1 MLKKVCRKIIS
12 LLIILAYSFS
22 FASPAAAGGAR
33 GVFVGNKDLEGLK
46 GARFAK
52 EKLHIQRARM
62 LEAAEVKRA
71 AEAERQKRLQRAR
84 EALQEN
90 IAQQEA
96 MRKSRIKE
104 AGAARRKLLRKM
116 DKKLEEL
123 NLKAASDREKKLEQI
138 KEERI
143 EKAIERESTAKM
155 WARKS
160 DRKRLAGKGETMKEL
175 QAQAQRFAE
184 STRIHALKMRGFT
197 PEIDAMIEDAEM
209 LFNEKRYEQAF
220 RRFQEVKIRGLV
232 LMFQEKKKELAKLKK
247 ELDFK
252 REALTRSIL
261 ETQARMLAKDM
272 RSYASKRVKIHPSVE
287 TIYNEAEELFKN
299 GKFKNA
305 FRKYLQAD
313 TMALEILVKREE
325 RRLTE
330 KETNI
335 TEEIR
340 KHQSDEQ
347 ARLTGENL
355 LLEMELEM
363 LKEENRQLQMRTGS
377 FSQRIAQEYIEEVGA
392 ALESI
397 SDIVPKDGYDL
408 SADTRRTVAKPEPAK
423 GYKYRS
429 DPKDIE
435 AMLRKREEHWK
446 TKSEQEKELELKA
459 LAARL
464 SAEEKMRASAREAE
478 MEKQFQA
485 ILSARE
491 EEWRRSTKEH
501 IDTALE
507 LQASDLVAKKE
518 GETKAEIEKRTTE
531 LQQKLQDMLSTK
543 EEEWKEQAREE
554 MKEAVKSQ
562 AKWFEDNYRAEL
574 EKKGSE
580 WDEYTRQAVKKAL
593 RIQAREFASR
603 EQRDAVVREEVSS
616 DVISNMQEEL
626 DRKDREW
633 KEKALRLLKEQAA
646 RFEQDEKRWALKME
660 GDWKER
666 TDRKVQEALENEARI
681 RSAEE
686 KAARR
691 SKKLAEEKGGALDEL
706 AELEAYQEEM
716 RRALEAQA
724 ARLAEEEKVRLAVKE
739 AQWKKRAHE
748 EMKLALQAQTAKLE
762 EEKRAAGLGKF
773 NLESVE
779 DLDGTIKEKRKAMDR
794 LQSQLDSLELKLMF
808 KEKREA
814 REKKIKQQE
823 EVIRSITD
831 ADTGTPIDGTISLD

>member
-12 LLIILAYSFS
+12 ILIISTYSFS
-22 FASPAAAGGAR
+22 FASPAVAGGAKA
-33 GVFVGNKDLEGLK
+33 VFVGNKDLEGLK

-62 LEAAEVKRA
+62 LKAAELKRA
-71 AEAERQKRLQRAR
+71 AEAEKQKRLREAR

-90 IAQQEA
+90 IARQEA
-96 MRKSRIKE
+96 MQRSRIAE
-104 AGAARRKLLRKM
+104 AEVARQKLLRSTEKR
-116 DKKLEEL
+116 LEEL
-123 NLKAASDREKKLEQI
+123 NLKAEADREEKLEEI
-138 KEERI
+138 RKERI
-143 EKAIERESTAKM
+143 EKAIEREATARI

-160 DRKRLAGKGETMKEL
+160 SSKRLAGKGEAMREL

-184 STRIHALKMRGFT
+184 LTRTHALKMKGFT
-197 PEIDAMIEDAEM
+197 PQIDAMIEDAEM

-232 LMFQEKKKELAKLKK
+232 LMFQEKKKELAKLRK
-247 ELDFK
+247 ELEFK

-287 TIYNEAEELFKN
+287 TIYNEAEALFKK
-299 GKFKNA
+299 GKYKKA

-325 RRLTE
+325 GRLRE
-330 KETNI
+330 KEINI
-335 TEEIR
+335 TEEIN

-355 LLEMELEM
+355 LLEMEVEI
-363 LKEENRQLQMRTGS
+363 LKEENRQLKTRSGS

-397 SDIVPKDGYDL
+397 SDIVPKDSYDL
-408 SADTRRTVAKPEPAK
+408 SSDTRRTVVKPQPEK

-435 AMLRKREEHWK
+435 AMLRKREERWK
-446 TKSEQEKELELKA
+446 TKSEQEKALELKA

-464 SAEEKMRASAREAE
+464 SAEEKMRANARETE
-478 MEKQFQA
+478 MEEQFQA

-491 EEWRRSTKEH
+491 EEWRRGTKEH
-501 IDTALE
+501 IDKALE
-507 LQASDLVAKKE
+507 LQAKDLVAKKE
-518 GETKAEIEKRTTE
+518 GETKAEIDKRTAE
-531 LQQKLQDMLSTK
+531 LQQNLQDMLSAK
-543 EEEWKEQAREE
+543 EDEWKEQAREE

-574 EKKGSE
+574 EKKESE
-580 WDEYTRQAVKKAL
+580 WDELTRQAVKKAL
-593 RIQAREFASR
+593 RLQAREFSAQ
-603 EQRDAVVREEVSS
+603 EQRDAVVMEEVSA
-616 DVISNMQEEL
+616 DVISDMQKKL
-626 DRKDREW
+626 DQKDQEW

-646 RFEQDEKRWALKME
+646 RFEQEEKRQALKME
-660 GDWKER
+660 NEWQER
-666 TDRKVQEALENEARI
+666 TDRKVQEALDNEARI
-681 RSAEE
+681 RSVEE

-691 SKKLAEEKGGALDEL
+691 SEELAREKDGALDEL

-739 AQWKKRAHE
+739 AQWKKMARE
-748 EMKLALQAQTAKLE
+748 EMKLALQAQVAKLE
-762 EEKRAAGLGKF
+762 EEKKAAGLGKF
-773 NLESVE
+773 DLESVD
-779 DLDGTIKEKRKAMDR
+779 DLEGTIKEKRKAMDR
-794 LQSQLDSLELKLMF
+794 LQSQMDSLELKLMF

-831 ADTGTPIDGTISLD
+831 TEKQAAIDGTISLD